1 MSETLA
7 SKNFIRAIIDQD
19 LANGKNE
26 GKVATRFPPEPNGY
40 LHIGHAKAICLN
52 FGIARDYSGTCN
64 LRLDDTNPSAEN
76 QEYIDSIIEAV
87 HWLGFDWQDR
97 LYYASNYFAQFY
109 QLAID
114 LIKQGK
120 AYVCDLSGDQIR
132 EYRGTLTKPGINSP
146 YRDRSVEENLELFER
161 MRNGEFADG
170 QKVLRAKIDMA
181 SPNINLR
188 DPVIYRIKHCTHH
201 RTGDAWCIYPM
212 YDYAHCVSDAIEGIT
227 HSLCTLEFEDHRP
240 LYDWFLNQ
248 LPQLSHPQQIEFAR
262 LSLSYTLTSKR
273 KLLELIKSG
282 LVDGWDDPRLPTL
295 MGIRRR
301 GVTPA
306 AIRNFC
312 NRIGVSK
319 QDSVIEI
326 EYFEECVREDLNEI
340 APRVMGVLHPLKVKL
355 LNYPE
360 EQVEWLEAPNH
371 PKRSELGVRQVPFSG
386 ELYIEREDFM
396 EEPVQDFYRLAPGRE
411 VRLRYGYV
419 IRCERVIKNANG
431 EIIQLECSYDPKT
444 KGGNTPDGRK
454 IKGAIHWVCARH
466 AITAELRLYD
476 RLFAVP
482 NPGADRAVD
491 FKTQINPDSLKIV
504 HAKLEPSLARAKAEN
519 RYQLERVGY
528 FAVDPDSSF
537 QRGLVLIRTAALR
550 DTWRKA

>member
-146 YRDRSVEENLELFER
+146 YRNRSVEENLELFER

-528 FAVDPDSSF
+528 FAVDPDSSV
-537 QRGLVLIRTAALR
+537 QRGLVLNRTAALR

>member
-528 FAVDPDSSF
+528 FAVDPDSSV
-537 QRGLVLIRTAALR
+537 QRGLVLNRTAALR